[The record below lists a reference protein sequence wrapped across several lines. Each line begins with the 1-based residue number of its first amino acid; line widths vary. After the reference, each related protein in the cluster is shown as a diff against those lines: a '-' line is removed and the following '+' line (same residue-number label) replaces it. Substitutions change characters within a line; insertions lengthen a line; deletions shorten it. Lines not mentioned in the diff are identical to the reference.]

1 MSFRI
6 ALSGLDAATADLRT
20 VSNNIANAST
30 VGFKSSRAEF
40 GDVYAVSAQGI
51 ASNAIGSGVR
61 LQKVAQQFKQGN
73 VEFTDKNLDLA
84 INGQGFFALSDN
96 GDLAYTRAGDFSVD
110 KNGYVVDP
118 KGRRLQVFPAGT
130 KPGTFNTGSLSDLQL
145 ASTLGAPNA
154 TGNVTLGLNL
164 PAAATPPTTTPFDPT
179 DPSSYTGSTA
189 ITMYDSLGTA
199 HTATTYYAKTSTPNS
214 WMAYLY
220 IDGNHVAPTTPA
232 PSGTPSGTQLVFD
245 SNGKLT
251 TPADGKI
258 VYASDPTT
266 GITPTLNYSSTTQ
279 YGTSFA
285 VNSLTQDGFAPG
297 RLSGIDI
304 DGTGVVQ
311 AQFTN
316 GQSQDL
322 GQVAL
327 ANFANPEG
335 LQQLGDTSWGETF
348 GSGPRLLGQAGTA
361 SFGNIQS
368 GALEGSNVNLSKQLV
383 DMIIAQRN
391 FQANAKV
398 ITTSNTITQT
408 IINIR

>member
-96 GDLAYTRAGDFSVD
+96 GALAYTRAGNFSVD
-110 KNGYVVDP
+110 KSGYVVDP
-118 KGRRLQVFPAGT
+118 KGRRLQVFPPGT
-130 KPGTFNTGSLSDLQL
+130 KPGTFNTGSLADLQL

-154 TGNVTLGLNL
+154 TSSVTLGLNL
-164 PAAATPPTTTPFDPT
+164 PATATPPTTTPFNPA
-179 DPSSYTGSTA
+179 DPSSYTNSTA

-199 HTATTYYAKTSTPNS
+199 HTATTYYLKTTTPNQ
-214 WMAYLY
+214 WTTYLY
-220 IDGNHVAPTTPA
+220 IDGNQVTTGGN
-232 PSGTPSGTQLVFD
+232 PSATLQFD
-245 SNGKLT
+245 SSGRLVS
-251 TPADGKI
+251 PATGKI
-258 VYASDPTT
+258 TYDADPTT
-266 GITPTLNYSSTTQ
+266 GITPTLDYSSTTQ

-297 RLSGIDI
+297 RLSGINI

-311 AQFTN
+311 ARFTN

-361 SFGNIQS
+361 SFGSLQS
-368 GALEGSNVNLSKQLV
+368 GALEGSNVDLSKQLV
-383 DMIIAQRN
+383 NMIIAQRN

-398 ITTSNTITQT
+398 ITTANTITQT

>member
-84 INGQGFFALSDN
+84 IDGQGFFALSDN
-96 GDLAYTRAGDFSVD
+96 GGLAYTRAGDFSVD

-154 TGNVTLGLNL
+154 TSNVTLGLNL
-164 PAAATPPTTTPFDPT
+164 PATATPPTTTPFNPAN
-179 DPSSYTGSTA
+179 PSSYTNSTA

-199 HTATTYYAKTSTPNS
+199 HTATTYYVKTATPNS

-220 IDGNHVAPTTPA
+220 IDGNSVNPA
-232 PSGTPSGTQLVFD
+232 GVPLSFNNNGRLVI
-245 SNGKLT
+245 
-251 TPADGKI
+251 PASGKI
-258 VYASDPTT
+258 VYATDPTT
-266 GITPTLNYSSTTQ
+266 GITPTLDYSNTTQ

-297 RLSGIDI
+297 RLSGINI

-311 AQFTN
+311 ARFTN

-327 ANFANPEG
+327 ANFANSEG

-368 GALEGSNVNLSKQLV
+368 GALEGSNVDLSKQLV
-383 DMIIAQRN
+383 NMIIAQRN

-398 ITTSNTITQT
+398 ITTANAITQT

>member
-6 ALSGLDAATADLRT
+6 ALSGLDAATADLNT

-61 LQKVAQQFKQGN
+61 LQKVAQQFSQGN
-73 VEFTDKNLDLA
+73 VEFTNKNLDLA
-84 INGQGFFALSDN
+84 INGQGFFTLSDN
-96 GDLAYTRAGDFSVD
+96 GSLAYTRAGQFSVD

-118 KGRRLQVFPAGT
+118 KGRRLQAFPPGT
-130 KPGTFNTGSLSDLQL
+130 KPGTFNTGSLADLQL
-145 ASTLGAPNA
+145 ASTLGAPKA
-154 TGNVTLGLNL
+154 TSNVTLGLNL
-164 PAAATPPTTTPFDPT
+164 PAAATPPTTTPFNPT
-179 DPSSYTGSTA
+179 DPTSYTNSTA

-199 HTATTYYAKTSTPNS
+199 HTATTYYVKTATPNQ
-214 WMAYLY
+214 WQTYLY
-220 IDGNHVAPTTPA
+220 IDGNSVSPAGATLAFNSSGQLVTPA
-232 PSGTPSGTQLVFD
+232 G
-245 SNGKLT
+245 
-251 TPADGKI
+251 GKI
-258 VYASDPTT
+258 AYATDPTT
-266 GITPTLNYSSTTQ
+266 GITPTLDYSTTTQ

-285 VNSLTQDGFAPG
+285 VNALSQDGFAPG
-297 RLSGIDI
+297 RLSGINI
-304 DGTGVVQ
+304 DGSGVVQ

-327 ANFANPEG
+327 ANFANPQG
-335 LQQLGDTSWGETF
+335 LQQLGDTSWGQTF
-348 GSGPRLLGQAGTA
+348 ASGAQVLGQAGTA
-361 SFGNIQS
+361 NFGNIQS
-368 GALEGSNVNLSKQLV
+368 GALEGSNVDLSKQLV
-383 DMIIAQRN
+383 NMIIAQRN

-398 ITTSNTITQT
+398 ITTSDTITQT

>member
-84 INGQGFFALSDN
+84 IDGQGFFALSDN
-96 GDLAYTRAGDFSVD
+96 GGLAYTRAGDFSVD

-130 KPGTFNTGSLSDLQL
+130 KSGTFNTGSLSDLQL

-154 TGNVTLGLNL
+154 TSNVTLGLNL
-164 PAAATPPTTTPFDPT
+164 PATATPPTTTPFNPAN
-179 DPSSYTGSTA
+179 PSSYTNSTA

-199 HTATTYYAKTSTPNS
+199 HTATTYYVKTATPNS
-214 WMAYLY
+214 WTTYLY
-220 IDGNHVAPTTPA
+220 IDGNSVNPA
-232 PSGTPSGTQLVFD
+232 GVPLSFNNNGRLVI
-245 SNGKLT
+245 
-251 TPADGKI
+251 PASGKI
-258 VYASDPTT
+258 VYATDPTT
-266 GITPTLNYSSTTQ
+266 GITPTLDYSNTTQ

-297 RLSGIDI
+297 RLSGINI

-311 AQFTN
+311 ARFTN

-368 GALEGSNVNLSKQLV
+368 GALEGSNVDLSKQLV
-383 DMIIAQRN
+383 NMIIAQRN

-398 ITTSNTITQT
+398 ITTANAITQT

>member
-96 GDLAYTRAGDFSVD
+96 GGLAYTRAGDFSVN

-154 TGNVTLGLNL
+154 TSNVTLGLNL
-164 PAAATPPTTTPFDPT
+164 PATATPPTTTPFNPA
-179 DPSSYTGSTA
+179 DPSSYTTSTA

-199 HTATTYYAKTSTPNS
+199 HTATTYYLKTTTPNQ
-214 WMAYLY
+214 WTTYLY
-220 IDGNHVAPTTPA
+220 IDGNQVTTGGN
-232 PSGTPSGTQLVFD
+232 PSATLQFD
-245 SNGKLT
+245 SSGRLVS
-251 TPADGKI
+251 PATGKI
-258 VYASDPTT
+258 TYDADSTT
-266 GITPTLNYSSTTQ
+266 GITPILDYSNTTQ

-297 RLSGIDI
+297 RLSGINI

-311 AQFTN
+311 ARFTN

-361 SFGNIQS
+361 SFGNLQS
-368 GALEGSNVNLSKQLV
+368 GALEGSNVDLSKQLV
-383 DMIIAQRN
+383 NMIIAQRN

-398 ITTSNTITQT
+398 ITTANAITQT